1 MESRLQKYLNQNID
15 NPIYLFHGSPK
26 MLSEL
31 HPSQSYDADGNK
43 QNIANAIFL
52 FPSFLKATPYSFK
65 DTIKYASEG
74 LKYNFEIT
82 NANTLPLMTM
92 ENVNID
98 ENIIGYVYVF
108 LRDDDMIKDN
118 DSYQYKCY
126 KSKKPIDI
134 IEVIYRDF
142 KNYYCVKNN
151 SKRR

>member
-1 MESRLQKYLNQNID
+1 VENKIQKYLNQNID
-15 NPIYLFHGSPK
+15 SPTYLFHGSPK
-26 MLSEL
+26 LLSEL
-31 HPSQSYDADGNK
+31 HPSKSYDADGNE

-65 DTIKYASEG
+65 DTIKSASDG
-74 LKYNFEIT
+74 LKWNFEIT
-82 NANTLPLMTM
+82 NSNTLPLMTM

-108 LRDDDMIKDN
+108 LKDDDMVKDN

-134 IEVIYRDF
+134 IKVTYRDF
-142 KNYYCVKNN
+142 KSYYCVKTGNK
-151 SKRR
+151 KR

>member
-1 MESRLQKYLNQNID
+1 
-15 NPIYLFHGSPK
+15 
-26 MLSEL
+26 ML
-31 HPSQSYDADGNK
+31 Y
-43 QNIANAIFL
+43 IIL

-65 DTIKYASEG
+65 DTIKSASDG

-82 NANTLPLMTM
+82 NANILPLMIM

-134 IEVIYRDF
+134 IEVTYRDF
-142 KNYYCVKNN
+142 KNYYYVKSN

>member
-1 MESRLQKYLNQNID
+1 M
-15 NPIYLFHGSPK
+15 
-26 MLSEL
+26 
-31 HPSQSYDADGNK
+31 
-43 QNIANAIFL
+43 
-52 FPSFLKATPYSFK
+52 
-65 DTIKYASEG
+65 
-74 LKYNFEIT
+74 T

-108 LRDDDMIKDN
+108 LIDDDMIKDN

-126 KSKKPIDI
+126 RLKKPIDV

-142 KNYYCVKNN
+142 KNYYCVKKN